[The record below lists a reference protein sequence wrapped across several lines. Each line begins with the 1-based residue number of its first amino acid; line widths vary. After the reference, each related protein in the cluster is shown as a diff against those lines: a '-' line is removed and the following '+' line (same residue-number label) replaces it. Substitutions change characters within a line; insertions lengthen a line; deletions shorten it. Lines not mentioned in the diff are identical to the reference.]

1 MTAQEHLA
9 KKAVQERPYSWDTK
23 NNMRGQ
29 RKKTLLPS
37 K

>member
-1 MTAQEHLA
+1 MIAQEHLA
-9 KKAVQERPYSWDTK
+9 EKAVQERPNSWDTK

-29 RKKTLLPS
+29 KKKTLLTS